1 MSKSEF
7 TANQSLAQ
15 SANDH
20 QKANDQL
27 MNARKPLVFSD
38 QACDNQMGDKDKP
51 ETWGVV

>member
-27 MNARKPLVFSD
+27 MNARKPLVFSEEKA
-38 QACDNQMGDKDKP
+38 QGDKNDSS
-51 ETWGVV
+51 TWQVI